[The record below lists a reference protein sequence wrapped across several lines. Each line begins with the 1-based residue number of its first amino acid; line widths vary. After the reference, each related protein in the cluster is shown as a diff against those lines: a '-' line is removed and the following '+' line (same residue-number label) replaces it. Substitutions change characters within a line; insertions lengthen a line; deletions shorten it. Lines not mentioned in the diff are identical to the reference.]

1 MLYLLLHDDRDM
13 VKECLPEVW
22 AIIFS
27 MACRDDGNT
36 AIALSRLINTY
47 SKPYQSTTLT
57 NCDQI
62 TAFETTILL
71 LPPKFFHCPD
81 PMIYVYTAD
90 KYAEDLDDTNEESA
104 ERLQS
109 CSKELRRS
117 VRMLTKEE
125 QTLDQIEATPPCPSL
140 IVTVSTS

>member
-1 MLYLLLHDDRDM
+1 M

-36 AIALSRLINTY
+36 AIALSQVSQLINMY
-47 SKPYQSTTLT
+47 SKPYQSTTLM

-62 TAFETTILL
+62 TAFETTISS
-71 LPPKFFHCPD
+71 LPPQIFHCSD
-81 PMIYVYTAD
+81 PIIYVYTAD
-90 KYAEDLDDTNEESA
+90 TYAEDPDDTNEESA

-109 CSKELRRS
+109 CSKDLRRS
-117 VRMLTKEE
+117 VRMLTKEK
-125 QTLDQIEATPPCPSL
+125 QTLDQMQATPPCPSL
-140 IVTVSTS
+140 IVTISTS